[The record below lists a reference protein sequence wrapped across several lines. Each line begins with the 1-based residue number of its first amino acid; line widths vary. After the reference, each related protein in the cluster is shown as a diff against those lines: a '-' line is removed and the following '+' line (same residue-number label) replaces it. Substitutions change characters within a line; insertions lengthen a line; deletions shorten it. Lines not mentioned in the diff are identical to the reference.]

1 MFVIMGLQVSQ
12 GEVKT
17 DSISGPVLFVWYVSI
32 PTQSSTI

>member
-1 MFVIMGLQVSQ
+1 MFVTMDLQVSQ

-17 DSISGPVLFVWYVSI
+17 ASICGPVLFVWYVSI